1 MKPAFFAFTPK
12 LRYMDLANDHK
23 FPCMV
28 FTRDMIHY
36 DAAGPVE
43 VGLEEEDTT
52 GSYIVHC
59 SDFSPICPGASLS
72 LSLSLCSLSSTLM
85 HILICCMYTHTA
97 SSSVHCALD

>member
-72 LSLSLCSLSSTLM
+72 LPLLTFF
-85 HILICCMYTHTA
+85 HFDAYTIICCMYTHTA